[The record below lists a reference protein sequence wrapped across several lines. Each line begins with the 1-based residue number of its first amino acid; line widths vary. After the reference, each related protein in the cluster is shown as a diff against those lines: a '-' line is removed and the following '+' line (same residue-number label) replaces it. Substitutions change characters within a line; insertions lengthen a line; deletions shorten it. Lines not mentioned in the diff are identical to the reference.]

1 MNTYRV
7 RVLIDRSNKPILEYN
22 MNEHMISWTL
32 KSIFLIAPIF
42 LVAPTILIMS
52 LVSRQV
58 SDSILIG
65 ASLGILEMVVLIIV
79 GLIIIAFKS
88 NQFQKR
94 LVNGT
99 LELIKTPEKN
109 LSGTIITDNKDIIKL
124 NIKEFMSNE
133 YGKYNWSGD
142 TEELTLLNKSSNIT
156 INGIYTKCGL
166 AIYSCDFNLF
176 DKLKSYH
183 FKITRSAK
191 TKRTDYDWNDN
202 Y

>member
-7 RVLIDRSNKPILEYN
+7 RILIDRSIKPILEYN

-32 KSIFLIAPIF
+32 KSIFLITPIF

-58 SDSILIG
+58 LDSILIG
-65 ASLGILEMVVLIIV
+65 ASLGILEMIVLIIV

-94 LVNGT
+94 IVNGT

-124 NIKEFMSNE
+124 NIKELMSNE
-133 YGKYNWSGD
+133 YGKYHWSGD
-142 TEELTLLNKSSNIT
+142 TKELTLLNKSSNIT

-166 AIYSCDFNLF
+166 AIYSYNFDLF

-191 TKRTDYDWNDN
+191 TKPTDYD
-202 Y
+202 